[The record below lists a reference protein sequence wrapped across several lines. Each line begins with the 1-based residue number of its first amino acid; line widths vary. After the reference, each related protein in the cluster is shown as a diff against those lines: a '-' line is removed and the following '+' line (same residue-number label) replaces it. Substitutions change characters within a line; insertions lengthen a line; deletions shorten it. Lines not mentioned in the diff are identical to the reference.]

1 MLPGPVG
8 QVSVPTSWESPVR
21 TLATALRKAV
31 RFAKGHRQSDLVY
44 PVDQIGE
51 GGRKQLIPLT
61 VYQTAE
67 SPGVHPLLGKSIQQ
81 FRSLNKDLSFVF
93 FDRGARDVY
102 MEEQWSNHPIFDVY
116 RRARFGQMQADIFR
130 YCIVYQ
136 RGGYYFDYNKGC
148 GVPLTS
154 LHEPDAEGL
163 ITAEPSQVLVFP
175 EKTVAKKLLH
185 PTHTFG
191 QWAFAFTAGHPIL
204 LNAINRIVEIE
215 PFVRNQ
221 VFHVPKDGVLI
232 LSATGLFTDVVR
244 AYLSRN
250 NNGLTQAGI
259 NFHGTAIFRL
269 RGSKIALK
277 DSSHYS
283 KLRNQ
288 RILHPKQVVL

>member
-1 MLPGPVG
+1 MSRSLG
-8 QVSVPTSWESPVR
+8 
-21 TLATALRKAV
+21 TALRKTV
-31 RFAKGHRQSDLVY
+31 RFAKGRRQSDLVY

-51 GGRKQLIPLT
+51 GGGKQSIPLT

-67 SPGVHPLLGKSIQQ
+67 SAGVHPLLGKSIHQ
-81 FRSLNKDLSFVF
+81 FRSLNKNLSFVF
-93 FDRGARDVY
+93 FDRAARDAY
-102 MEEQWSNHPIFDVY
+102 MEAQWSDHPIYDIY
-116 RRARFGQMQADIFR
+116 QRARFGQMQADIFR

-148 GVPLTS
+148 AVPLLS

-163 ITAEPSQVLVFP
+163 ITAEPTQALVFP
-175 EKTVAKKLLH
+175 EKAVAKKLLH

-204 LNAINRIVEIE
+204 LDAINRIVEIE

-232 LSATGLFTDVVR
+232 LSATGLFTEVIR
-244 AYLSRN
+244 TYLRRN
-250 NNGLTQAGI
+250 DADGLTQAGI
-259 NFHGTAIFRL
+259 NFYGHAIFRL

-277 DSSHYS
+277 DPSHYS
-283 KLRNQ
+283 KQRNQ
-288 RILHPKQVVL
+288 AILKPKRMADADQ